1 MKCADCGAE
10 TYVSY
15 TSYGSI
21 PLCDKCY
28 DEREHMR
35 LEEKSKEVKEASDFY
50 KWRHRDLSELFWM
63 HLGTY
68 IKAPN
73 EHSLSIMCMA
83 YRWACHDNVGLANS
97 FHIALKWA
105 KIDLYGEQEKW
116 RRKKRDATLE

>member
-35 LEEKSKEVKEASDFY
+35 LEEKAEKLKKHLIFINGGIEIYRNFSGCISGHISK
-50 KWRHRDLSELFWM
+50 RQ
-63 HLGTY
+63 T
-68 IKAPN
+68 N
-73 EHSLSIMCMA
+73 
-83 YRWACHDNVGLANS
+83 
-97 FHIALKWA
+97 IAFL
-105 KIDLYGEQEKW
+105 
-116 RRKKRDATLE
+116 